1 VPDAFFVT
9 ESFTILAMVVIGG
22 RGNLWGAVLGAVL
35 LTVGPEL
42 LRGIGDFRLTIYGLA
57 LTLVALFLPGGL
69 SGVLIQAA
77 RRIGRYA
84 RSAKS
89 ETHA

>member
-1 VPDAFFVT
+1 M
-9 ESFTILAMVVIGG
+9 ILAMVVIGG

-35 LTVGPEL
+35 LTVVPEL
-42 LRGIGDFRLTIYGLA
+42 LRGIGDFRLVAYGLA
-57 LTLVALFLPGGL
+57 LTLVAIFLPGGL

-77 RRIGRYA
+77 RRFNG
-84 RSAKS
+84 SVTGAKD